1 MKVYRK
7 VRNTLILIMPIVIVG
22 LAAGF
27 GSKMLGHLGN
37 ATLVLAGMQ
46 VPTEGLY
53 VAFDEL
59 EGKSDEEIQKD
70 IDALDIPDK
79 GTYDDKNTVISSGKN
94 SSKLKSYASA
104 ETPADIAKLIEKAK
118 VEQADAEKDGDIR
131 EITYGKSNATDVYEN
146 IYVKNVNPNH
156 GIDIKSCLEA
166 KAKLSTDTK
175 EPLVLIYH
183 THTTEAYETLDR
195 GFYSDKFGT
204 RSSDPAT
211 NMVRVGD
218 ALCER
223 LSAAGYTVIHDREI
237 HDTSYTGSYARSR
250 EAIEN
255 YKKQY
260 PGLQVIIDVHR
271 DGIKGSDGTKTK
283 PVTTINGKKSAQI
296 MIIAGCQDGPVTEFP
311 GWQDNLNFAIQL
323 QKHAEDL
330 YPTLM
335 RPIFFSPRKYNMDTS
350 PCGVLL
356 EFGSDANTLDEAVYA
371 GALMGDALASL
382 LNDYKASK

>member
-1 MKVYRK
+1 MKAKRK
-7 VRNTLILIMPIVIVG
+7 MRNTMILLMPALIIGVAIS
-22 LAAGF
+22 F
-27 GSKMLGHLGN
+27 GSKLLNGLGN
-37 ATLVLAGMQ
+37 ATLVLAGSQ
-46 VPTEGLY
+46 VPAGGMSTL
-53 VAFDEL
+53 FDEL

-70 IDALDIPDK
+70 IDALDIPKTTEKD
-79 GTYDDKNTVISSGKN
+79 NQSTVISSGK
-94 SSKLKSYASA
+94 SSSGLTSYASN
-104 ETPADIAKLIEKAK
+104 ETPSDIKKLIEKAK
-118 VEQADAEKDGDIR
+118 TEQANAKKDGEIR
-131 EITYGKSNATDVYEN
+131 EMTYGRANASDVYEN
-146 IYVKNVNPNH
+146 VYVKNVNPKH
-156 GIDIKSCLEA
+156 GIDIKACLSA
-166 KAKLSTDTK
+166 KAKLSTNTA
-175 EPLVLIYH
+175 EPIVLIYH

-195 GFYSDKFGT
+195 GYYSNTFGT

-237 HDTSYTGSYARSR
+237 HDTSYTGSYGRSR

-271 DGIKGSDGTKTK
+271 DGIKNSDGTKTK

-311 GWQDNLNFAIQL
+311 GWQDNLNFAVQL

-382 LNDYKASK
+382 LNDYKG

>member
-7 VRNTLILIMPIVIVG
+7 IRNTMILIMPVLIIG
-22 LAAGF
+22 IAIGF
-27 GSKMLGHLGN
+27 GSKLLTNLGS
-37 ATLVLAGMQ
+37 ATLVLAGTQ
-46 VPTEGLY
+46 VPAEGLS

-59 EGKSDEEIQKD
+59 EGKSDEEIQQD
-70 IDALDIPDK
+70 IDALDIPQTTAK
-79 GTYDDKNTVISSGKN
+79 NNKNTVISSGK
-94 SSKLKSYASA
+94 SSSGLTSFASN
-104 ETPADIAKLIEKAK
+104 ETPADISKLIEKAK
-118 VEQADAEKDGDIR
+118 AEQADAKKDGDIK
-131 EITYGKSNATDVYEN
+131 EITYGKSNASDVYEN

-156 GIDIKSCLEA
+156 GIDIKSCLFA
-166 KAKLSTDTK
+166 KAKLNTNTT

-195 GFYSDKFGT
+195 GYYSNTFGT

-296 MIIAGCQDGPVTEFP
+296 MIIAGCQDGPVTDFP
-311 GWQDNLNFAIQL
+311 GWQDNLNFAVQL

-382 LNDYKASK
+382 LNDYKN